1 MKKDLIVVG
10 NGMVGWRFLKFLWE
24 NGGMEEYSVTTFCE
38 EIRPAYD
45 RVHLS
50 EYFTHKDAELLSLAP
65 EAWYDS
71 IGVKLIKGDA
81 VVSIDRG
88 KKTVISR
95 NGVILSYEKLILAT
109 GSSAFMPP
117 IEGIDVEGVFPYRT
131 IEDLEDMIGYGKKCK
146 SAAVIGG
153 GLLGLEA
160 AKALVDMDLKA
171 HVVEF
176 APRLMPRQ
184 IDDAGSKMLQSKIE
198 DLGVSIHLSKQ
209 TSQIVG
215 GDNGVESMAFA
226 DDSELNV
233 DMVVVSAGIRPR
245 DELARACDLEIGSR
259 GGIVVNDQ
267 LQTSDPNIF
276 AIGECALH
284 GGMIYGLVAPGY
296 RMAEAVAQIL
306 TNQDGSFTGM
316 DMSTKLKLMGVDVG
330 SIGDP
335 FVEGDEYREVVVS
348 NEFTGIYKKLVL
360 NSETG
365 SLAGAI
371 LVGDTEDY
379 GSLMGMYVSGKPCPE
394 EAESLLVT
402 SSEGGGGVE
411 DLPDEAPICSCENVT
426 KGEIVGAIHD
436 GKKTIPELKSCTK
449 AGTGCG
455 SCVTLVSDLLTSELE
470 KTGEAIDKSLCEHF
484 QHTRQDLYQLVR
496 ASGIRSFL
504 ELLDLHGSGS
514 GCEICRPAVASILA
528 SVHNEPVL
536 EHRSLQDTN
545 DAFLA
550 NIQKNGTYSVVPR
563 CPGGEI
569 TPDQLIAIGEVAR
582 DFNLYTKITGGQ
594 RVDLFGARLEQ
605 LPLIWERLIAAGL
618 ESGHAYAK
626 ALRTIKSCVGSTWCR
641 FGVQDSTTLAIDLE
655 NRYKGLRAP
664 HKIKSAVSGCARECA
679 EAQSK
684 DFGVI
689 ATEKGWN
696 LYVCGNGGMT
706 PRHADLLVS
715 DVDRETLIKT
725 IDRFLMYYVK
735 TADRLTRTATWLN
748 KLPGGLKHLKDVVL
762 EDSLGIC
769 EQLEAEMQHIVDTYE
784 CEWKT
789 AVETPSRRQRFSH
802 FINNPYGDEK
812 VKFGELRGQITP
824 DVSTQEEQPEEVT
837 A

>member
-1 MKKDLIVVG
+1 VKKDLVVIG
-10 NGMVGWRFLKFLWE
+10 NGMVGWRFLKSLFE
-24 NGGMEEYSVTTFCE
+24 KGGMGTYDVTTFCE
-38 EIRPAYD
+38 EVRPAYD

-50 EYFTHKDAELLSLAP
+50 EYFSHKDAEQLSMAP

-81 VVSIDRG
+81 IVSIDRE
-88 KKTVISR
+88 KKTVTSKM
-95 NGVILSYEKLILAT
+95 GVTKPYDKIVLAT

-117 IEGIDVEGVFPYRT
+117 INGIDEEGVFPYRT
-131 IEDLEDMIGYGKKCK
+131 VEDLEDMIAYGAKCQ

-160 AKALVDMDLKA
+160 AKALVDMNLEA

-184 IDDAGSKMLQSKIE
+184 IDDDGSKMLQSKIE
-198 DLGVSIHLSKQ
+198 DLGVKIHLSKA
-209 TSQIVG
+209 TDKIEG
-215 GDNGVESMAFA
+215 GDQGVSAMAFA
-226 DDSELNV
+226 DGSKLEV

-245 DELARACDLEIGSR
+245 DELATSCGLETGAR
-259 GGIVVNDQ
+259 GGIVVDDCLLTN
-267 LQTSDPNIF
+267 DPNIF

-296 RMAEAVAQIL
+296 RMAEAVAAQL
-306 TNQDGSFTGM
+306 TQGEGNFTGM

-335 FVEGDEYREVVVS
+335 FVEGEKYRSVVVS
-348 NEFTGIYKKLVL
+348 NQSTGVYKKLVTDG
-360 NSETG
+360 ETG
-365 SLAGAI
+365 SLIGAI
-371 LVGDTEDY
+371 LVGDTDDY
-379 GSLMGMYVSGKPCPE
+379 GTLMGLYTSGKACPE
-394 EAESLLVT
+394 EAEALLVAGT
-402 SSEGGGGVE
+402 EGGGGVE
-411 DLPDEAPICSCENVT
+411 DLPDQAPICSCESVT
-426 KGEIVGAIHD
+426 KGQIVAAIQD
-436 GKKTIPELKSCTK
+436 GKKSIPELKTCTK

-455 SCVTLVSDLLTSELE
+455 SCVSLVSDLLTSELE
-470 KTGEAIDKSLCEHF
+470 KSGEAVDKSLCEHF
-484 QHTRQDLYQLVR
+484 SQTRQEIYQIVR
-496 ASGIRSFL
+496 ATGIKKYD
-504 ELLDLHGSGS
+504 ELLGQHGEGL

-528 SVHNEPVL
+528 SVHNEPIMD
-536 EHRSLQDTN
+536 HRNLQDTN
-545 DAFLA
+545 DAFMA

-563 CPGGEI
+563 CAGGEI
-569 TPDQLIAIGEVAR
+569 TPEQLIAIGEVAR

-594 RVDLFGARLEQ
+594 RIDLFGATLEQ
-605 LPLIWERLIAAGL
+605 LPLVWERLIAAGL

-715 DVDRETLIKT
+715 DVDRETLFRV
-725 IDRFLMYYVK
+725 IDRFLMYYVR
-735 TADRLTRTATWLN
+735 TADRLTRTATWLT
-748 KLPGGLKHLKDVVL
+748 KLPGGLKHLKEVVL

-769 EQLEAEMQHIVDTYE
+769 DQLENEMQHIVDTYE
-784 CEWKT
+784 CEWKS
-789 AVETPSRRQRFSH
+789 AVENPIRRQRFSH

-812 VKFGELRGQITP
+812 VKFEKLRGQIVPEVTESK
-824 DVSTQEEQPEEVT
+824 DISEEVL

>member
-1 MKKDLIVVG
+1 MSEELIVIG
-10 NGMVGWRFLKFLWE
+10 NGMVGWRFLKSLYE
-24 NGGMEEYSVTTFCE
+24 KGGMNQYRVTVFCE

-50 EYFTHKDAELLSLAP
+50 EYFTHKDAEQLSLAP

-71 IGVKLIKGDA
+71 IDVKLIKGDSII
-81 VVSIDRG
+81 SIDRDEKMVESRKG
-88 KKTVISR
+88 ISMGYDR
-95 NGVILSYEKLILAT
+95 IVLAT
-109 GSSAFMPP
+109 GSSAFIPP
-117 IEGIDVEGVFPYRT
+117 IDGIDEEGVFPYRT
-131 IEDLEDMIGYGKKCK
+131 IEDLEQMISYGAKCK

-160 AKALVDMDLKA
+160 AKALVDMNLEA

-184 IDDAGSKMLQSKIE
+184 IDDAGSKMLQSKISE
-198 DLGVSIHLSKQ
+198 LGVEVHLSKATQ
-209 TSQIVG
+209 KIEG
-215 GDNGVESMAFA
+215 GDQGVSAMAFS
-226 DDSELNV
+226 DGTMLDV

-245 DELARACDLEIGSR
+245 DELATQCGLEVGSR
-259 GGIVVNDQ
+259 GGIVVNNR
-267 LQTSDPNIF
+267 LQTSDPNIY

-284 GGMIYGLVAPGY
+284 DGMIYGLVAPGY
-296 RMAEAVAQIL
+296 RMAEAVATQLIGD
-306 TNQDGSFTGM
+306 QASFEGM

-335 FVEGDEYREVVVS
+335 FIESDKVRSVVVM
-348 NEFTGIYKKLVL
+348 NETTGIYKKLVTDVESGAL
-360 NSETG
+360 
-365 SLAGAI
+365 LGAI
-371 LVGDTEDY
+371 LVGDTDEY
-379 GSLMGMYVSGKPCPE
+379 GTLMGYYTSGKACPE
-394 EAESLLVT
+394 DGESLLVS
-402 SSEGGGGVE
+402 SSEGVGGGVE
-411 DLPDEAPICSCENVT
+411 DLPDEAPICSCENVN
-426 KGEIVGAIHD
+426 KGQIVATIQD
-436 GKKTIPELKSCTK
+436 GKKTVPELKACTK

-455 SCVTLVSDLLTSELE
+455 SCVSLVSDLLTSELE
-470 KTGEAIDKSLCEHF
+470 KSGEAVDKNLCEHF
-484 QHTRQDLYQLVR
+484 QYTRQELYQLVR
-496 ASGIRSFL
+496 ATGIKKYD
-504 ELLDLHGSGS
+504 ELLGQHGSGL
-514 GCEICRPAVASILA
+514 GCEICRPAVGSILA
-528 SVHNEPVL
+528 SIHNEPVL
-536 EHRSLQDTN
+536 ENRSLQDTN

-563 CPGGEI
+563 CAGGEI
-569 TPDQLIAIGEVAR
+569 TPEQLIVIGEVAR

-594 RVDLFGARLEQ
+594 RIDLFGATLEQ
-605 LPLIWERLIAAGL
+605 LPLVWERLIAVGL
-618 ESGHAYAK
+618 ETGHAYAK

-706 PRHADLLVS
+706 PRHADLLIS
-715 DVDRETLIKT
+715 DVDRETLIK
-725 IDRFLMYYVK
+725 IVDRFLMYYVK

-748 KLPGGLKHLKDVVL
+748 KLPGGLKHLKEVVL

-769 EQLEAEMQHIVDTYE
+769 EQLEKEMQHIVDTYE
-784 CEWKT
+784 CEWKL
-789 AVETPSRRQRFSH
+789 AVENPKQRQRFSH
-802 FINNPYGDEK
+802 FINNPYGDKTVKFEK
-812 VKFGELRGQITP
+812 VRGQIAP
-824 DVSTQEEQPEEVT
+824 DVSVNSKEEVN